1 MTNFQLSI
9 FNFQLF
15 KGLALRKNDIMAAPF
30 AVIFDMDGVVADNI
44 TYHFDAWRQF
54 ADRYGLSLSDDE
66 LTRYVNGRVAREVLE
81 YLFKQELTA
90 EEVERYTEEKESIYR
105 DLYRPFLK
113 PTPGLIA
120 FLEALRAQNIP
131 VAVATSAPY
140 ANIDFTLEGT
150 GTRQFFAEIVDARHV
165 KRGKPDPEI
174 YLQAA
179 ARLGMPPGRCIVIE
193 DALLGVQAGLAAG
206 MKVIGITTTHTVEEL
221 NNTHAVIRDFQSL
234 SLPALS
240 QLAGTNS

>member
-1 MTNFQLSI
+1 
-9 FNFQLF
+9 
-15 KGLALRKNDIMAAPF
+15 MAAPF
-30 AVIFDMDGVVADNI
+30 AVIFDMDGVVVDNI

-54 ADRYGLSLSDDE
+54 ANRYGLTLSDEE

-81 YLFKQELTA
+81 YLFKKELTP
-90 EEVERYTEEKESIYR
+90 EEVGQYTEEKETLYR

-113 PTPGLIA
+113 PTPGLLS
-120 FLEALRAQNIP
+120 FLEGLREQNIP
-131 VAVATSAPY
+131 TAVATSAPY
-140 ANIDFTLEGT
+140 TNIDFTLEGT
-150 GTRQFFAEIVDARHV
+150 GTQHYFREIVDARHV

-174 YLQAA
+174 YLLAA
-179 ARLGMPPGRCIVIE
+179 SRLGMAPEKCIVIE

-234 SLPALS
+234 SIPALR
-240 QLAGTNS
+240 QLVDTNP